1 MMNLNVEMSSMWSAF
16 LTWLVSMLPRLA
28 ASVLLFGLGWWLSN
42 VVTRLMRRAVTR
54 AKGDAG
60 VTTFLSSLLNILLKV
75 IISIMAIA
83 QLGVDVTSL
92 IAAIGTAGL
101 AVGLAMKDNM
111 SNVASGA
118 QIVLTGPFHVGDYLS
133 VPAES
138 VEGTVERIEMM
149 YTTLRTFDNKEV
161 VLPNMKLTSSTIV
174 NYTAMKTRRL
184 DLTYSVSYSTD
195 LAQAKAL
202 LTRLCEEEEK
212 IEKDPVPLIAVGEYG
227 DSSIAIVVKVWCK
240 IENYWDAYYAMQGRV
255 KQEFD
260 KVGIEIPFPQL
271 DVHFPEK
278 ETPGSP

>member
-28 ASVLLFGLGWWLSN
+28 VSVLLFGLGWWLSN

-195 LAQAKAL
+195 LDQAKAL

>member
-195 LAQAKAL
+195 LDQAKAL

-255 KQEFD
+255 KQ
-260 KVGIEIPFPQL
+260 
-271 DVHFPEK
+271 
-278 ETPGSP
+278 

>member
-1 MMNLNVEMSSMWSAF
+1 MNLNVEMSSMWSAF

-195 LAQAKAL
+195 LDQAKAL

>member
-16 LTWLVSMLPRLA
+16 LTWLVSILPRLA

-195 LAQAKAL
+195 LDQAKAL

>member
-161 VLPNMKLTSSTIV
+161 VLLNMKLTSSTIV

-195 LAQAKAL
+195 LDQAKAL

>member
-133 VPAES
+133 VPAEG

-195 LAQAKAL
+195 LDQAKAL

>member
-1 MMNLNVEMSSMWSAF
+1 MNLNVEMSSMWSTF

-195 LAQAKAL
+195 LDQAKAL
-202 LTRLCEEEEK
+202 LIRLCEEEEK

>member
-195 LAQAKAL
+195 LDQAKAL

-227 DSSIAIVVKVWCK
+227 DSSIAIVVKIWCK

>member
-1 MMNLNVEMSSMWSAF
+1 MNLNVEMSSMWSAF

-28 ASVLLFGLGWWLSN
+28 AAVLLFGLGWWLSN

-195 LAQAKAL
+195 LDQAKAL

>member
-1 MMNLNVEMSSMWSAF
+1 MMTLNVEMSSMWSAF

-195 LAQAKAL
+195 LDQAKAL

>member
-1 MMNLNVEMSSMWSAF
+1 M
-16 LTWLVSMLPRLA
+16 
-28 ASVLLFGLGWWLSN
+28 
-42 VVTRLMRRAVTR
+42 
-54 AKGDAG
+54 
-60 VTTFLSSLLNILLKV
+60 
-75 IISIMAIA
+75 
-83 QLGVDVTSL
+83 
-92 IAAIGTAGL
+92 
-101 AVGLAMKDNM
+101 
-111 SNVASGA
+111 
-118 QIVLTGPFHVGDYLS
+118 
-133 VPAES
+133 
-138 VEGTVERIEMM
+138 ERIEMM

-195 LAQAKAL
+195 LDQAKAL

>member
-195 LAQAKAL
+195 LDQAKAL

-278 ETPGSP
+278 ETPDSP

>member
-195 LAQAKAL
+195 LDQAKAL

-212 IEKDPVPLIAVGEYG
+212 IEKDPVPLIAVGECG

>member
-195 LAQAKAL
+195 LDQAKAL

-271 DVHFPEK
+271 DVHFTEK

>member
-195 LAQAKAL
+195 LDQAKAL

>member
-42 VVTRLMRRAVTR
+42 VVTRLMRRAVAR

-195 LAQAKAL
+195 LDQAKAL

>member
-184 DLTYSVSYSTD
+184 DLTYSVSCSTD
-195 LAQAKAL
+195 LDQAKAL

>member
-60 VTTFLSSLLNILLKV
+60 VTTFLSSLLNILLKI

-195 LAQAKAL
+195 LDQAKAL

>member
-195 LAQAKAL
+195 LDQAKAL

-271 DVHFPEK
+271 DVHFPKK

>member
-195 LAQAKAL
+195 LDQAKAL
-202 LTRLCEEEEK
+202 LTRLCEEEKK

-278 ETPGSP
+278 ETPDSP

>member
-118 QIVLTGPFHVGDYLS
+118 QIVLTGPFHVDDYLS

-195 LAQAKAL
+195 LDQAKAL

>member
-195 LAQAKAL
+195 LDQAKAL

-271 DVHFPEK
+271 DVHFPAK

>member
-83 QLGVDVTSL
+83 QLGVDVTFL

-195 LAQAKAL
+195 LDQAKAL

>member
-195 LAQAKAL
+195 LDQAKAL

-240 IENYWDAYYAMQGRV
+240 IENYWDAYYAMQGHV

>member
-28 ASVLLFGLGWWLSN
+28 AAVLLFGLGWWLSN

-133 VPAES
+133 VPAER

-195 LAQAKAL
+195 LDQAKAL

>member
-75 IISIMAIA
+75 IISIMVIA

-195 LAQAKAL
+195 LDQAKDL

>member
-195 LAQAKAL
+195 LDQAKAL

-227 DSSIAIVVKVWCK
+227 DSSIAIAVKVWCK

>member
-83 QLGVDVTSL
+83 QLGVDLTSL

-195 LAQAKAL
+195 LDQAKAL

>member
-1 MMNLNVEMSSMWSAF
+1 
-16 LTWLVSMLPRLA
+16 MLPRLA

-174 NYTAMKTRRL
+174 NYTC
-184 DLTYSVSYSTD
+184 
-195 LAQAKAL
+195 L
-202 LTRLCEEEEK
+202 LYT
-212 IEKDPVPLIAVGEYG
+212 
-227 DSSIAIVVKVWCK
+227 SSFRFVNGAGL
-240 IENYWDAYYAMQGRV
+240 QRFSG
-255 KQEFD
+255 F
-260 KVGIEIPFPQL
+260 
-271 DVHFPEK
+271 
-278 ETPGSP
+278 

>member
-1 MMNLNVEMSSMWSAF
+1 VMNLNVEMSSMWSAF

-195 LAQAKAL
+195 LDQAKAL

>member
-138 VEGTVERIEMM
+138 VEGMVERIEMM

-195 LAQAKAL
+195 LDQAKAL

>member
-28 ASVLLFGLGWWLSN
+28 AAVLLFGLGWWLSN

-195 LAQAKAL
+195 LDQAKAL

>member
-195 LAQAKAL
+195 LDQAKAL
-202 LTRLCEEEEK
+202 LTRLCKEEEK

>member
-1 MMNLNVEMSSMWSAF
+1 MMNLNVEMSSMWSTF

-195 LAQAKAL
+195 LDQAKAL
-202 LTRLCEEEEK
+202 LIRLCEEEEK